1 MDDSI
6 FDKFSKTIF
15 SIRGRYKYTVNLW
28 NLLPIYLLSPRVVIG
43 SIDPSS
49 GINWCQWMSM
59 AKTIFV
65 KFINCFL
72 SWNLSSYS
80 SILPWSQF
88 PQPIPAFIPCCCI
101 RFKDS
106 LPYGVNCCRVNCRG
120 VNCCTSN
127 CCITAPLV
135 NHKMHDSHKDPL
147 KYII

>member
-59 AKTIFV
+59 AKIIFCLIQLLLFV
-65 KFINCFL
+65 LEPQFL
-72 SWNLSSYS
+72 LFN
-80 SILPWSQF
+80 
-88 PQPIPAFIPCCCI
+88 ATM
-101 RFKDS
+101 
-106 LPYGVNCCRVNCRG
+106 V
-120 VNCCTSN
+120 
-127 CCITAPLV
+127 
-135 NHKMHDSHKDPL
+135 
-147 KYII
+147 